1 MQHQRYHTDLSD
13 AEWMIVAPYLPASQT
28 RGRPWRHS
36 RRELVNAIFYIIRSG
51 CPWRLLPR
59 DLPPWRTVFHYWRQ
73 WRVDGTWER
82 LHTALRARVRR
93 RAGRNVQ
100 PTAGIID
107 SQSVK
112 STGVGGVRGYDGAK
126 KISGRKRH
134 LLVDTQG
141 LVLRA
146 KVHAANLQD
155 RAAVPLLLDGVTTS
169 FPHLEHVWVDQGYTG
184 TGKQWIREQLGW
196 TVEVVQHPPQPS
208 HAWKWVPD
216 AHDGTIL
223 RFRWVKVPR
232 TETGFRGVLPRRW
245 VVERTFA
252 WLSQNRRLSKDY
264 ERLCDTSEAL
274 IYAAMSRLMLRR
286 LARS

>member
-13 AEWMIVAPYLPASQT
+13 VEWVIITPYLPARQR

-36 RRELVNAIFYIIRSG
+36 RRELVNAIFYVIRSG

-73 WRVDGTWER
+73 WRLDGTWER
-82 LHTALRARVRR
+82 LHTALRNRVRM
-93 RAGRNVQ
+93 RAGRKPQ

-112 STGVGGVRGYDGAK
+112 TTGVGGARGYDGAK

-134 LLVDTQG
+134 LLVDTMG

-146 KVHAANLQD
+146 KVHVANLQD
-155 RAAVPLLLDGVTTS
+155 RAAVPLLLDGAPTS
-169 FPHLEHVWVDQGYTG
+169 FPQLEHVWVDQGYTG
-184 TGKQWIREQLGW
+184 TGKTWITTQLGW
-196 TVEVVQHPPQPS
+196 QVEIVQHPPRYGR
-208 HAWKWVPD
+208 AWQWVPD
-216 AHDGTIL
+216 PDDPQLL
-223 RFRWVKVPR
+223 RFRWVKVAH

-252 WLSQNRRLSKDY
+252 WLGQNRRLSKDY
-264 ERLCDTSEAL
+264 ERLCETSEAL
-274 IYAAMSRLMLRR
+274 IYAAMSRLMMRR